1 MEKRLNLFE
10 NPGKILKRLALFI
23 AFVLPVAGFIV
34 GLILTIE
41 IFEDAAFFFLIF
53 LGSVI
58 SAVLF
63 GLFLYSY
70 GALVESSEANE
81 RNTREILA
89 ILRREKE
96 GGSVA
101 APSEPAKAPAPA
113 APMPLKKTRKPVVPL
128 KLEDG
133 FEQCPVCHWAQ
144 YAGRAFC
151 NGCGAPFER
160 TTPAPAP
167 AAKTAPAAPAPTPTA
182 APAPTPAPAPK
193 PKPVP
198 ASEELKGLTEN
209 IAYALRFKTDSG
221 MENYLKNCG
230 GKLSADERAELDAL
244 LSGPAE
250 TLRARL
256 QARIGD

>member
-1 MEKRLNLFE
+1 MFE
-10 NPGKILKRLALFI
+10 RPGKKIMLLAKILAC
-23 AFVLPVAGFIV
+23 VMPVAGFVV
-34 GLILTIE
+34 GLVLTIV

-58 SAVLF
+58 IAALS
-63 GLFLYSY
+63 GLFLYAY

-133 FEQCPVCHWAQ
+133 FEQCPVCQWAQ

-167 AAKTAPAAPAPTPTA
+167 AVKTAPAAPAPTP
-182 APAPTPAPAPK
+182 PAAPAPK

-209 IAYALRFKTDSG
+209 IAYALRLKTDSG

-244 LSGPAE
+244 LAGPAE

-256 QARIGD
+256 QERLGE